1 MPSGVMSADS
11 RTMRVVLPVDIRDK
25 FRAKCEGRGQSMS
38 ERARQLVVDDV
49 LDFQT
54 PAEKSSSLMSQATE
68 INEASGYPEPTM
80 EEIDD
85 FIAEVRK
92 ERLSNTL

>member
-11 RTMRVVLPVDIRDK
+11 RTMRVVLPVEIRDK
-25 FRAKCEGRGQSMS
+25 FRAKCESRGQSMS

-49 LDFQT
+49 VDFQM
-54 PAEKSSSLMSQATE
+54 PAEKFSILMSQATE
-68 INEASGYPEPTM
+68 INNASGYPEPTM
-80 EEIDD
+80 EEIDA

-92 ERLSNTL
+92 ERLSKGL